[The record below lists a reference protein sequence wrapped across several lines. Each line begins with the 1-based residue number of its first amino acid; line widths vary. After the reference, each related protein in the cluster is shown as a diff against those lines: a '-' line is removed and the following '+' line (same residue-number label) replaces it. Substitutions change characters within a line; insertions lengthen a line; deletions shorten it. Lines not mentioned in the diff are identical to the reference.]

1 MQADLSSPLNYFKH
15 AYSKLLPI
23 FMGDIMDAGGDFD
36 ALSSATA
43 RLFDSVLELSSTT
56 FSLAVILTDYV
67 GLSDKLNTHYFQ
79 STYLIEDEFQE
90 VLTQTTGYLVEN
102 PVSAVGSFTYTEIS
116 DSDADGP
123 EIPTSILII
132 PIRSATTT
140 CGYTVV
146 YYHEDAKPYPPDSPQ
161 VTFISK
167 IMYLVALTF
176 QCEFSKAMLEHYLM
190 NDHLTELPNRDHIYE
205 AIVYMLQ
212 TAEAFDQRF
221 ALLIIRVNGL
231 RSINNSL
238 GIITGD
244 LMIKAVGGLIGTAM
258 RENIEFDTLVGRLSG
273 GDFVVLVT
281 LPAMSRTEED
291 DAVTVTSCCNAIV
304 KKTEEHVEI
313 NGYKLYPSVNIG
325 ASIYPYHGETAE
337 ELLRKADLAKN
348 SAKSAGPG
356 LFRTY
361 ESYLDGDAEEIL
373 FLNNNLP
380 TAITSN
386 QFVMF
391 YQAMVD
397 VKTEK
402 ITTAEAL
409 IRWQHPVRGLV
420 FPGTFMPFAEKNAYG
435 IEIDLLVLNM
445 ACEQINHW
453 LKKGIDLTI
462 SINISPRH
470 FVNGLI
476 YDSVSKVLKSNGVEP
491 SRLRLEILENI
502 VLDDFTSAVKVI
514 TDLSSLGVGIALD
527 DFGSGYSSLEY
538 VAKLPLDYLKIDR
551 SFLMD
556 LEKNPSNRII
566 LETIMTLAN
575 GMKVKTVAEGVE
587 TQEHFDYLRE
597 IGCDV
602 AQGYYINKPIDPESF
617 EQLLEKWNNK

>member
-1 MQADLSSPLNYFKH
+1 MQADLSKPLNYFKH
-15 AYSKLLPI
+15 AYSQLLPV

-43 RLFDSVLELSSTT
+43 RLCDSVLELSKLSY
-56 FSLAVILTDYV
+56 SLAVILTDYV
-67 GLSDKLNTHYFQ
+67 DLSDKLKVHYFE
-79 STYLIEDEFQE
+79 STETEEEGFKK
-90 VLTQTTGYLVEN
+90 VLELTTGYLVEN
-102 PVSAVGSFTYTEIS
+102 PVYTASAFTLAEIGGCED
-116 DSDADGP
+116 DSIINPD
-123 EIPTSILII
+123 SILII
-132 PIRSATTT
+132 PIRSATAT
-140 CGYTVV
+140 CGYTAI
-146 YYHEDAKPYPPDSPQ
+146 YYHDNAERHAADSPQ

-244 LMIKAVGGLIGTAM
+244 LMIKAVGGLIESAVS
-258 RENIEFDTLVGRLSG
+258 ENTDFDTLVGRLSG
-273 GDFVVLVT
+273 GDFVVLIT
-281 LPAMSRTEED
+281 LPAMSRSQED
-291 DAVTVTSCCNAIV
+291 DAVTVTSCCNAIIN
-304 KKTEEHVEI
+304 KTEHHVEI

-356 LFRTY
+356 LYRTY

-373 FLNNNLP
+373 FLNSNLP
-380 TAITSN
+380 SAISSN

-391 YQAMVD
+391 YQALVD

-409 IRWQHPVRGLV
+409 IRWQHPERGMV

-435 IEIDLLVLNM
+435 IQIDLLVLTM
-445 ACEQINHW
+445 ACQQINAW
-453 LKKGIDLTI
+453 LEKGIDLTV
-462 SINISPRH
+462 SVNISPRH
-470 FVNGLI
+470 FYNGLI
-476 YDSVSKVLKSNGVEP
+476 YDSVSKVLSANKVDP
-491 SRLRLEILENI
+491 SRLRLEILETI
-502 VLDDFTSAVKVI
+502 VLDDFASAVKVI
-514 TDLSSLGVGIALD
+514 SDLASLGVGIALD

-551 SFLMD
+551 SFLMN
-556 LEKNPSNRII
+556 LEENPSNRII

-587 TQEHFDYLRE
+587 TKRHFDFLRE

-602 AQGYYINKPIDPESF
+602 AQGYFINKPMDPKTFDEF
-617 EQLLEKWNNK
+617 LEKWKI